1 MKILSADLIKS
12 KSISW
17 VWVFFFF
24 FFFSSDDTS
33 RDQGSFEE

>member
-24 FFFSSDDTS
+24 QVMIHPVTRVLLRNDF
-33 RDQGSFEE
+33 G

>member
-17 VWVFFFF
+17 VWGFFF